1 MGLFQVIVDLTYIG
15 YNRSGFYLKPGEI
28 CSGSGYIASS
38 LISEA
43 FCATAFYREERLV
56 LGPLQVP
63 DMTS

>member
-15 YNRSGFYLKPGEI
+15 YNRSVFYLQPGEM

-38 LISEA
+38 LISGA
-43 FCATAFYREERLV
+43 FYATAFYREERLM
-56 LGPLQVP
+56 LTPLQVP